1 MDKVDAAGMTIDIL
15 KVLGDTIKEGQY
27 LEALTRLNDFLKNH
41 K

>member
-1 MDKVDAAGMTIDIL
+1 MNKVDAAGLTIDIL

-27 LEALTRLNDFLKNH
+27 LEAMTRLNDFLKNH

>member
-1 MDKVDAAGMTIDIL
+1 MDKVEVSGLTIDIL

-27 LEALTRLNDFLKNH
+27 LEALTRLNDFLKKH